1 MRFETNKTRMFGAII
16 FGVIA
21 SIYVLSRNCPTYY
34 NLLFL
39 IPLAYSVINLLFGFV
54 HANNNMFNTFGIM
67 FNGIMVLRAV
77 VMPVMLAAGGFVT
90 SKTINVETNMPLA
103 ILLFCYEMLFE
114 YTIVFFLTNRTPFSI
129 KAESDTDFDTSSR
142 YIVVILVLF
151 VGLLFCFVLAPMSIG
166 YYRTV
171 FGITDFEFTGFDSRD
186 LISQY
191 ATSLPRKFGLVTFRY
206 FANVTRLV
214 LPGIIL
220 IRLKG
225 KNVSKCLA
233 RFVVVTCIFVANFL
247 VMDDTIAT
255 SLVNSLI
262 ILLFYNKLF
271 SNPKKLTSYFVYT
284 LIGVMAYF
292 GLRISL
298 TSSLGYNSSMN
309 IITRISNIFQA
320 YFCGITNISAG
331 LNMYTTS
338 FRETYKYAIYEVL
351 KGMPYASTIFGLDST
366 NISTLFNSVNNCTG
380 QIVPAISSGTLYFTW
395 LFAPL
400 YSCLFVL
407 ISYKAAKSIQDNRQP
422 LNALGSIAISVYALM
437 GVSMYSPEA
446 TWSFVFCIGFPIKLL
461 SRVFEKN
468 RINM

>member
-1 MRFETNKTRMFGAII
+1 MRFKTNKTRMFGAVIL
-16 FGVIA
+16 GLIA
-21 SIYVLSRNCPTYY
+21 SIYIFSRNCPTYY

-39 IPLAYSVINLLFGFV
+39 MPLSYSIINLFFGFI
-54 HANNNMFNTFGIM
+54 HADNNMFNTFGIM
-67 FNGIMVLRAV
+67 FNGIMALRAV

-90 SKTINVETNMPLA
+90 SKTINVEINMPWA

-114 YTIVFFLTNRTPFSI
+114 YITVFFLTNKNPFSI

-142 YIVVILVLF
+142 YIAVVLVLAA
-151 VGLLFCFVLAPMSIG
+151 GLLFCFALAPMSIG

-191 ATSLPRKFGLVTFRY
+191 ATSLPRKFGLITFRY

-220 IRLKG
+220 IILKR
-225 KNVSKCLA
+225 KNASKGLA
-233 RFVVVTCIFVANFL
+233 RFIVVICIFVANFL
-247 VMDDTIAT
+247 IMDDTIAT

-262 ILLFYNKLF
+262 TLLFYNKLF
-271 SNPKKLTSYFVYT
+271 SNPKKLMSYFIYA

-292 GLRISL
+292 GLRIFL
-298 TSSLGYNSSMN
+298 TSSLGQNSSMS

-331 LNMYTTS
+331 LNMHTT
-338 FRETYKYAIYEVL
+338 FFGETYKYAIYEIL
-351 KGMPYASTIFGLDST
+351 KGIPYATTIFGLDST

-380 QIVPAISSGTLYFTW
+380 QIVPVISSGTLYFTW

-400 YSCLFVL
+400 YSCLFVF

-446 TWSFVFCIGFPIKLL
+446 TWSFIFCIGLPIKLL
-461 SRVFEKN
+461 SRVFEKK
-468 RINM
+468 RINI